1 MKKISFLLITGLI
14 LLSCK
19 KFDQGGLVSKTSKN
33 LEDKTWKLD
42 KYYRDGVDETTMLLI
57 SNFEETFNNDGSL
70 MRSYTDNDGEQVSET
85 GKWTSQK
92 DDKLLKISDVGSID
106 LLDEISTVSSSEYNI
121 LKLKKDEFW
130 YTYDNGGSTHE
141 FRMVKK

>member
-1 MKKISFLLITGLI
+1 MKKITFLLITGLI

-57 SNFEETFNNDGSL
+57 TNFEETFTNDGSL

-85 GKWTSQK
+85 AKWTSQK

>member
-1 MKKISFLLITGLI
+1 MKKISFLLVTGLI
-14 LLSCK
+14 LISCK

-42 KYYRDGVDETTMLLI
+42 KYYRDGVDETNMLLI

>member
-57 SNFEETFNNDGSL
+57 TNFEETFNNDGSL

-92 DDKLLKISDVGSID
+92 DDKLLKISDVSSID

>member
-1 MKKISFLLITGLI
+1 MKKISFLLVTGLI

-57 SNFEETFNNDGSL
+57 TNFEETFNNDGSL

>member
-57 SNFEETFNNDGSL
+57 TNFEETFNNDSSL

>member
-1 MKKISFLLITGLI
+1 MKKISFLLVTGLI
-14 LLSCK
+14 LISCK
-19 KFDQGGLVSKTSKN
+19 KFNQGGLVSKTSKN

-57 SNFEETFNNDGSL
+57 TNFEETFNNDGSL

>member
-1 MKKISFLLITGLI
+1 MKKISFLLVTGLI

-57 SNFEETFNNDGSL
+57 TNFEETFNNDGSL

-130 YTYDNGGSTHE
+130 YTYENGGSTHE

>member
-1 MKKISFLLITGLI
+1 MKKIIFLLITGLI

-57 SNFEETFNNDGSL
+57 TNFEETFNNDGSL

-92 DDKLLKISDVGSID
+92 DDKLLKISDVSSID

-130 YTYDNGGSTHE
+130 YTYENGGSTHE

>member
-19 KFDQGGLVSKTSKN
+19 KFDQGWLVSKTSKN

>member
-1 MKKISFLLITGLI
+1 MKSSIFIFFI
-14 LLSCK
+14 
-19 KFDQGGLVSKTSKN
+19 LVSSA
-33 LEDKTWKLD
+33 LS
-42 KYYRDGVDETTMLLI
+42 GCI
-57 SNFEETFNNDGSL
+57 S
-70 MRSYTDNDGEQVSET
+70 DGEQVSET

>member
-57 SNFEETFNNDGSL
+57 TNFEETFNNDGSL

-92 DDKLLKISDVGSID
+92 DDKLLKISDVSSID

-130 YTYDNGGSTHE
+130 YTYENGGSTHE

>member
-1 MKKISFLLITGLI
+1 MKKISFLFITGLI

>member
-1 MKKISFLLITGLI
+1 MKKISFLFITGLI

-130 YTYDNGGSTHE
+130 YTYENGGSTHE

>member
-57 SNFEETFNNDGSL
+57 TNFEETFNNDSSL

-92 DDKLLKISDVGSID
+92 DDKLLKISDVSSID

-130 YTYDNGGSTHE
+130 YTYENGGSTHE

>member
-1 MKKISFLLITGLI
+1 MLLIT
-14 LLSCK
+14 
-19 KFDQGGLVSKTSKN
+19 
-33 LEDKTWKLD
+33 
-42 KYYRDGVDETTMLLI
+42 
-57 SNFEETFNNDGSL
+57 NFEETFNNDGSL

-85 GKWTSQK
+85 AKWTSQK